1 MDIIKKIAI
10 VIAMVLNTI
19 VRIPVTII
27 AAVLAKLD
35 MFQIRVFVWLTKKL
49 DCDVWTDVIRERQE
63 LNAEGMENIAKYFY
77 DLAEDLA
84 E

>member
-27 AAVLAKLD
+27 AAVFGKLD
-35 MFQIRVFVWLTKKL
+35 MLQIWILVWLTKKL
-49 DCDVWTDVIRERQE
+49 DCEWWTEAIRERQE
-63 LNAEGMENIAKYFY
+63 LNAGGMENIAEYFY